1 MLFIQSEDGGDDAIL
16 VITTE
21 EIFAMNYLKKGM
33 PNRNAC
39 LNIIYILINPPA
51 THILGDM
58 YH

>member
-39 LNIIYILINPPA
+39 FEYNIYTHKSSSHTYIR
-51 THILGDM
+51 
-58 YH
+58 